1 MQKHLQKLLLIVAM
15 MLVPWV
21 TQSQTLEDYTFSTG
35 VDTTKWVD
43 MSTATTILSPSG
55 SDGLASSVRNIGF
68 PFPFGEEGYAQYSV
82 NTDGNL
88 RLGPT
93 VTGTGSYSSPFSS
106 SNCNYNNPKINFFGC
121 DGYGVSGSH
130 YVKALN
136 IADTNGGSLL
146 VVEFCMGTYTTTTRN
161 ELYKWQIHLYSNGNI
176 EAVYG
181 PAPGTAP
188 AVAHQPGL
196 CVNSSDGWVIN
207 SSNIAT
213 HFTAGSSTTIPS
225 GTWHEPGRYYSFTR
239 PVITCPKPI
248 AISVSNMTAHSFDI
262 SWTDTT
268 QTSQWLMKLTQGST
282 VVTSA
287 IVNDTNY
294 SFTSLT
300 DNTLY
305 TISVAGICGPGDT
318 SSWRNVTVRTYC
330 DPMDSL
336 PYVMDFESV
345 TTTSSTS
352 MDFISCWQHLT
363 DATQY
368 YYPYISS
375 GASYNHTPGGNKG
388 TYWYCTNSEAYGNY
402 NGIVLP
408 SVDTSVY
415 PIRNLELSFWM
426 RQSSSTM
433 PNIQIGV
440 MTDPNDI
447 STFETVQT
455 LSVTNPMWE
464 ERLIRFSD
472 YTGNGTFVAIKG
484 TYNNYWYL
492 YMDDIKLEVAPECL
506 RVEDLAVSDV
516 TPNSANVTW
525 SESGTATSW
534 EVSYLANGLPS
545 DSIVSMTVADTTET
559 LTGLQP
565 NTTYTVWVTPVC
577 DSGMSGTNSSM
588 FTTLCLDF
596 DSLPYTYGFEDAT
609 GSSSTAE
616 FGPDCWH
623 RLTDAWQYY
632 YPYIGTSSTY
642 AHTGNRGL
650 YWYNYYYSGNGYGQ
664 YQYVVLPHFD
674 SVEYPIN
681 TLQLRFWAASS
692 SFSYYPTLQVGVI
705 TDLEN
710 PNSFIPVTTV
720 NVSNNPS
727 WHEYDVPLT
736 SYTGPN
742 GYVAVYTP
750 GSSTS
755 WTCYLDDFTLE
766 VAPPCP
772 RPDNLHAV
780 SVDDGSITIDWDD
793 PDNTTTAWQVVCV
806 PTGLP
811 ITSDSAVTDYPSSHP
826 YTFSTLNPGTTYD
839 IYVYAECANGTDY
852 SMERM
857 LTVSTACTPIDSLP
871 YFYGFEGT
879 TASTSGTIDPCWN
892 KGVQNTTTQYPYPNS
907 VHFSGTRSL
916 YFYGYQ
922 SSNIKSWAVMPL
934 FNDSI
939 DDLQVS
945 FKMRAY
951 QSYSYYCADLIV
963 GLMTNPYDINT
974 FTPITRCEATSTTTW
989 DSFTV
994 ILYGHQ
1000 SEGRY
1005 ITFLAQARSS
1015 SVYYDYVY
1023 LDDVVVDR
1031 APNCGVVT
1039 DLAVT
1044 PSGTTAMV

>member
-146 VVEFCMGTYTTTTRN
+146 VVEFCMGTYTSTTRN

-375 GASYNHTPGGNKG
+375 GASYRRP
-388 TYWYCTNSEAYGNY
+388 A
-402 NGIVLP
+402 
-408 SVDTSVY
+408 SVF
-415 PIRNLELSFWM
+415 P
-426 RQSSSTM
+426 
-433 PNIQIGV
+433 
-440 MTDPNDI
+440 
-447 STFETVQT
+447 
-455 LSVTNPMWE
+455 
-464 ERLIRFSD
+464 
-472 YTGNGTFVAIKG
+472 
-484 TYNNYWYL
+484 
-492 YMDDIKLEVAPECL
+492 
-506 RVEDLAVSDV
+506 
-516 TPNSANVTW
+516 
-525 SESGTATSW
+525 
-534 EVSYLANGLPS
+534 
-545 DSIVSMTVADTTET
+545 
-559 LTGLQP
+559 
-565 NTTYTVWVTPVC
+565 
-577 DSGMSGTNSSM
+577 
-588 FTTLCLDF
+588 
-596 DSLPYTYGFEDAT
+596 
-609 GSSSTAE
+609 
-616 FGPDCWH
+616 PD
-623 RLTDAWQYY
+623 RKD
-632 YPYIGTSSTY
+632 
-642 AHTGNRGL
+642 
-650 YWYNYYYSGNGYGQ
+650 
-664 YQYVVLPHFD
+664 
-674 SVEYPIN
+674 
-681 TLQLRFWAASS
+681 
-692 SFSYYPTLQVGVI
+692 
-705 TDLEN
+705 
-710 PNSFIPVTTV
+710 
-720 NVSNNPS
+720 
-727 WHEYDVPLT
+727 
-736 SYTGPN
+736 
-742 GYVAVYTP
+742 
-750 GSSTS
+750 
-755 WTCYLDDFTLE
+755 
-766 VAPPCP
+766 
-772 RPDNLHAV
+772 
-780 SVDDGSITIDWDD
+780 
-793 PDNTTTAWQVVCV
+793 
-806 PTGLP
+806 
-811 ITSDSAVTDYPSSHP
+811 
-826 YTFSTLNPGTTYD
+826 
-839 IYVYAECANGTDY
+839 
-852 SMERM
+852 
-857 LTVSTACTPIDSLP
+857 
-871 YFYGFEGT
+871 
-879 TASTSGTIDPCWN
+879 TASPSAI
-892 KGVQNTTTQYPYPNS
+892 S
-907 VHFSGTRSL
+907 A
-916 YFYGYQ
+916 
-922 SSNIKSWAVMPL
+922 AV
-934 FNDSI
+934 
-939 DDLQVS
+939 
-945 FKMRAY
+945 
-951 QSYSYYCADLIV
+951 
-963 GLMTNPYDINT
+963 
-974 FTPITRCEATSTTTW
+974 
-989 DSFTV
+989 
-994 ILYGHQ
+994 
-1000 SEGRY
+1000 
-1005 ITFLAQARSS
+1005 LAGA
-1015 SVYYDYVY
+1015 
-1023 LDDVVVDR
+1023 
-1031 APNCGVVT
+1031 
-1039 DLAVT
+1039 
-1044 PSGTTAMV
+1044 